1 MNIWILE
8 ASSGITLLYKS
19 FRELMVNEDLVSGL
33 LTALNRFTV
42 FEFNE
47 GIESIEMGGLRWVY
61 LDDDESDL
69 LFIAADS
76 KEASADILSAR
87 LNIIMKAFLQE
98 YQDTGIYQ
106 KGEWNGNT
114 DLFKEFKQTIDE
126 YYSQWKKAENIT
138 TLGEFFDILGVFQ
151 QILNIVINTIGQLK
165 NEEIILDKLELM
177 FEDFKNDSS
186 FKSDPELKNISFSKQ
201 AGFNIIDINPRG
213 CDMMVVERQLIR
225 LIKHVI
231 KILKNELTQKS
242 FIYALLEEG
251 LYSYIINHLDLLKK
265 LNLDIFL
272 LKLFLSR

>member
-8 ASSGITLLYKS
+8 AASGITLLYQS
-19 FRELMVNEDLVSGL
+19 YRELMVNEDLVSGL

-61 LDDDESDL
+61 LDDEESGL

-76 KEASADILSAR
+76 KEASADILKAR
-87 LNIIMKAFLQE
+87 LNIIMKAFLNQ

-114 DLFKEFKQTIDE
+114 DLFKDFKKTIDE
-126 YYSQWKKAENIT
+126 YYSQWKKAEDIT

-151 QILNIVINTIGQLK
+151 QILNIVMNTVGQLK
-165 NEEIILDKLELM
+165 NEEELLHKLDLM
-177 FEDFKNDSS
+177 FQDFKNNPD
-186 FKSDPELKNISFSKQ
+186 FKSDPELRRITFSKQ
-201 AGFNIIDINPRG
+201 AGFNIIDINPRD

-225 LIKHVI
+225 LIKRVI
-231 KILKNELTQKS
+231 KVIKNELTQKN
-242 FIYALLEEG
+242 FIYVFLEEG
-251 LYSYIINHLDLLKK
+251 LYSYILNHLDLLKK
-265 LNLDIFL
+265 LNLETFL

>member
-8 ASSGITLLYKS
+8 AASGITLLYQS
-19 FRELMVNEDLVSGL
+19 YRELMVNEDLVSGL

-61 LDDDESDL
+61 LDDEESGL

-76 KEASADILSAR
+76 KEASADILKAR
-87 LNIIMKAFLQE
+87 LNIIMKEFLNQ

-114 DLFKEFKQTIDE
+114 DLFKDFKQTIDE
-126 YYSQWKKAENIT
+126 YYSQWKKAEDIT

-165 NEEIILDKLELM
+165 NEELLLRKLDHM
-177 FEDFKNDSS
+177 FQDFRTNPE
-186 FKSDPELKNISFSKQ
+186 FKSDPELRSISFSKQ
-201 AGFNIIDINPRG
+201 AGFNIIDINPRD

-225 LIKHVI
+225 LIKKVI
-231 KILKNELTQKS
+231 KIIKNELTQKD
-242 FIYALLEEG
+242 FIYAFLEEG
-251 LYSYIINHLDLLKK
+251 LYSYILNHLDLLKK
-265 LNLDIFL
+265 LNLDTFL

>member
-8 ASSGITLLYKS
+8 AASGITLLYQS
-19 FRELMVNEDLVSGL
+19 YRELMVNEDLVSGL

-61 LDDDESDL
+61 LEDDDSGL

-76 KEASADILSAR
+76 KEASADILKAR
-87 LNIIMKAFLQE
+87 LNIIMKAFLNK
-98 YQDTGIYQ
+98 YQDTGVYQ

-114 DLFKEFKQTIDE
+114 DLFKDFKRTIDE
-126 YYSQWKKAENIT
+126 YYSQWKKAEDIT

-151 QILNIVINTIGQLK
+151 QILNIVTNTIGQLK
-165 NEEIILDKLELM
+165 NEKKIMRKLEVM
-177 FEDFKNDSS
+177 FQEFQQDPTV
-186 FKSDPELKNISFSKQ
+186 KSDPELRDITFSRQ
-201 AGFNIIDINPRG
+201 AGFNIIDINPRD

-225 LIKHVI
+225 LIKRVI
-231 KILKNELTQKS
+231 KIIRNELSQKN
-242 FIYALLEEG
+242 FIYVFLEEG
-251 LYSYIINHLDLLKK
+251 LYRYILNHLDLLKK
-265 LNLDIFL
+265 LNLDTFL

>member
-8 ASSGITLLYKS
+8 ATSGITLLYQS
-19 FRELMVNEDLVSGL
+19 YRELMVNEDLVSGL
-33 LTALNRFTV
+33 LTALNRFTI

-61 LDDDESDL
+61 LEDDESGL

-76 KEASADILSAR
+76 KEASADILKAR
-87 LNIIMKAFLQE
+87 LNIIMKAFLNK
-98 YQDTGIYQ
+98 YQDTGVYQ

-114 DLFKEFKQTIDE
+114 DLFKDFKHTIDE

-151 QILNIVINTIGQLK
+151 QILNIVTNTIGQLK
-165 NEEIILDKLELM
+165 NEEKIMRKLEVM
-177 FEDFKNDSS
+177 FQEFQQEPSV
-186 FKSDPELKNISFSKQ
+186 KSDPELRDISFSKQ
-201 AGFNIIDINPRG
+201 AGFNIIDINPRD

-225 LIKHVI
+225 LIKRVI
-231 KILKNELTQKS
+231 KIIKNELSQKN
-242 FIYALLEEG
+242 FIYVFLEEG
-251 LYSYIINHLDLLKK
+251 LYSYILNHLDLLKK
-265 LNLDIFL
+265 LNLETFL

>member
-8 ASSGITLLYKS
+8 AASGITLLYQS
-19 FRELMVNEDLVSGL
+19 YRELMVNEDLVSGL

-61 LDDDESDL
+61 LEDEESGL

-76 KEASADILSAR
+76 KEASADILKAR
-87 LNIIMKAFLQE
+87 LNIIMKEFLNQ

-114 DLFKEFKQTIDE
+114 DLFKDFKKTIDE
-126 YYSQWKKAENIT
+126 YYSQWKKAEDIT

-151 QILNIVINTIGQLK
+151 QILNVVMNTVGQLK
-165 NEEIILDKLELM
+165 NEEQLFRKLEVM
-177 FEDFKNDSS
+177 FQDFKSNPD
-186 FKSDPELKNISFSKQ
+186 FKTHSQLKKISFSRE
-201 AGFNIIDINPRG
+201 AGFNNIDINPRD
-213 CDMMVVERQLIR
+213 CDMMVAERQLIR
-225 LIKHVI
+225 LIKRVI
-231 KILKNELTQKS
+231 KIIKNELTQKK
-242 FIYALLEEG
+242 FIYVFLEEG
-251 LYSYIINHLDLLKK
+251 LYSYILNHLDLLKK
-265 LNLDIFL
+265 LNLDTFL